1 MMLRTAL
8 TKRLIAH
15 ARIAQAEFLR
25 VSKEGEGEGEAIVE
39 CERACECVAG
49 ITTRPPVPVA
59 A

>member
-25 VSKEGEGEGEAIVE
+25 VSKEGEGEAIVE

-49 ITTRPPVPVA
+49 ITTRPPVPFA